1 MKIPGRAIAHGGVLA
16 YDDETDLA
24 GIGCLGFRGIEVVKT
39 HGVWCIDDLGKDVS
53 LGVQNLAGQGG
64 IGGRQRFELV
74 DARDTNG
81 H

>member
-1 MKIPGRAIAHGGVLA
+1 MKISDRAIAHGGVLA

-24 GIGCLGFRGIEVVKT
+24 RVGCRCFRGIEVVET
-39 HGVWCIDDLGKDVS
+39 HAAWQVDGLGKDVS
-53 LGVQNLAGQGG
+53 LGVQNLARQGG